1 MSPSPQ
7 RVLIATAE
15 PLGRRAAGPAIR
27 ARHIAEELG
36 KVGHEVTLASTAPAH
51 VRADSDG
58 ISVMGDVAV
67 HGDYD
72 VIVLQGR
79 VLLEHPEL
87 HQSTACIVVD
97 LYDPFQLEAL
107 HRGGTDRIR
116 RIDLGE
122 GALLTLADQLARGDY
137 FLCSSERQRDFWLGH
152 LSAAGRLNAATHA
165 QDPTLRTLLDVVSFG
180 ISETPP
186 VGTGSSL
193 REAHGF
199 NEDDPVLL
207 WAGGMH
213 DWLDPL
219 TLVDAVDI
227 VRRSAPNIRL
237 VFWGASHPNTEL
249 DVPVLV
255 AATQAR
261 AEALGLWGDHV
272 VFHPEWVPYAER
284 GGLLLDATIG
294 VSTQHDHLETRFSYR
309 TRLLDHLW
317 AGLPTVATGGDPLV
331 ARLEAAGA
339 ARTCAPE
346 DPNGLAEQ
354 ILALVKDPE
363 ALAASAAAAKE
374 LRNEM
379 TWHHTLAPLVAYI
392 DAPERAADLT
402 DRTIAP
408 IVTKRRPKLPYL
420 PARYVER
427 ARRHVAER
435 GPTEVVRR
443 GLGKLGRGRL

>member
-1 MSPSPQ
+1 MPPTPQ

-15 PLGRRAAGPAIR
+15 PLGQRAAGPAIR

-36 KVGHEVTLASTAPAH
+36 KAGHEVTLASTAPTH
-51 VRADSDG
+51 VRADSAG
-58 ISVMGDVAV
+58 ISVMGDAAV

-72 VIVLQGR
+72 VIVLQGK

-87 HQSTACIVVD
+87 HQSKACIVVD

-107 HRGGTDRIR
+107 HRGGSDRIR

-165 QDPTLRTLLDVVSFG
+165 QDPTLRALLDVVPFG
-180 ISETPP
+180 ISEIPP
-186 VGTGSSL
+186 VNAGSPL
-193 REAHGF
+193 RAAHRFGD
-199 NEDDPVLL
+199 DDPVLL
-207 WAGGMH
+207 WAGGLH

-227 VRRSAPNIRL
+227 VRQTVPTIRL
-237 VFWGASHPNTEL
+237 VFWGAAHPNSEL

-255 AATQAR
+255 AQTQER
-261 AEALGLWGDHV
+261 AEALGLWGEHV
-272 VFHPEWVPYAER
+272 VFHPEWVPYSDR

-294 VSTQHDHLETRFSYR
+294 VSAHHDHLETRFSYR

-317 AGLPTVATGGDPLV
+317 AGLPTVATGGDPLI

-339 ARTCAPE
+339 ARTCGPE
-346 DPNGLAEQ
+346 DPLSLANQ
-354 ILALVKDPE
+354 ILALVTDPQ
-363 ALAASAAAAKE
+363 ALADSAAAATE
-374 LRNEM
+374 LSREM
-379 TWHHTLAPLVAYI
+379 TWHHTLAPLLAYLS
-392 DAPERAADLT
+392 APERAADLT
-402 DRTIAP
+402 DRTLAP
-408 IVTKRRPKLPYL
+408 IVTKRRPKLPLL
-420 PARYVER
+420 PTRYVER
-427 ARRHVAER
+427 ARRHAAEKGPAEVA
-435 GPTEVVRR
+435 RR
-443 GLGKLGRGRL
+443 ALGKLGRRRL